1 MRKMFVP
8 ALFVL
13 LVSCSTG
20 QPGNEDSISG
30 GDSLAHADSLHFPD
44 SSFTVHLRVLGSHWA
59 YSDLSKTEMGVECL
73 VLAVDGKSAVKAGD
87 TVAFWQTDPVND
99 TTATLINIGLRQPGN
114 EYLFAISRARRE
126 NEINAGDSLLRHFY
140 ARKWETTQQGGTKL
154 IYRPYREYVISKK
167 YEPAKSAD

>member
-8 ALFVL
+8 VLLVL

-20 QPGNEDSISG
+20 QPADKDSLVA
-30 GDSLAHADSLHFPD
+30 GDSMVQEENEIFPD

-73 VLAVDGKSAVKAGD
+73 VLSVDGKSAVKAGD

-99 TTATLINIGLRQPGN
+99 TTATLVNIGLRQPGN